1 MLLLSITGYYYMII
15 IKYRDMDKYYRE
27 RLMKKLHLILTISAA
42 ALLLLTSLSSVI
54 GTKNVPSTQTVESPL
69 FTVRTSRSVQTESDH
84 SIHAQYLGKGV
95 NSHLFKP
102 LQPALNS
109 ALDRTVKLLNANPT
123 FFAQFLNALC
133 SNPRIIALL
142 QEQGISM
149 VQFKTHLNLL
159 KNNPSL
165 FIEEIRNVEP
175 KLSAQQLQT
184 PVPLQLNTSNP
195 IGCVI
200 TAIVMIPIVLII
212 GLIVVVFTL
221 RILQCL
227 KLDEIMNTIMQ
238 QILQGLTPA
247 GFNI

>member
-1 MLLLSITGYYYMII
+1 
-15 IKYRDMDKYYRE
+15 
-27 RLMKKLHLILTISAA
+27 MKKVPLIFSISAA
-42 ALLLLTSLSSVI
+42 VLLLLASLSSVI
-54 GTKNVPSTQTVESPL
+54 GTNDVPSTQTVESPL
-69 FTVRTSRSVQTESDH
+69 FTVRTSRSVQTESDY
-84 SIHAQYLGKGV
+84 SIHSQYLGKGV

-109 ALDRTVKLLNANPT
+109 ALDRTVKLLNANPA
-123 FFAQFLNALC
+123 FFAKFLAILC

-149 VQFKTHLNLL
+149 AQFKTHLNIL
-159 KNNPSL
+159 KNDPSL
-165 FIEEIRNVEP
+165 FIEEIRNAEP

-195 IGCVI
+195 FGCII
-200 TAIVMIPIVLII
+200 TAIVMIPIVLVI
-212 GLIVVVFTL
+212 GLIVVLFTL

-227 KLDEIMNTIMQ
+227 KLDEIMNTIMEQ
-238 QILQGLTPA
+238 VLQGLSPS

>member
-1 MLLLSITGYYYMII
+1 
-15 IKYRDMDKYYRE
+15 
-27 RLMKKLHLILTISAA
+27 MKKIPLIFSISAA

-69 FTVRTSRSVQTESDH
+69 FTVRTSRSIKTESDH
-84 SIHAQYLGKGV
+84 TIHSQYLGKGV
-95 NSHLFKP
+95 NAHLFKP
-102 LQPALNS
+102 IQPSLNS
-109 ALDRTVKLLNANPT
+109 ALDRTVKLLDANPA
-123 FFAQFLNALC
+123 FFAKFLRTLC

-142 QEQGISM
+142 QEQGITM
-149 VQFKTHLNLL
+149 AQFKTHLNLL

-165 FIEEIRNVEP
+165 FVEEIQNAEP

-200 TAIVMIPIVLII
+200 TVIVMIPIVLVI
-212 GLIVVVFTL
+212 GLIVVLFTL

-227 KLDEIMNTIMQ
+227 KLDEVINTIMD
-238 QILQGLTPA
+238 QIIQGLSPA